1 MGVYLSSLQ
10 QYITQI
16 NESLAK
22 MEQKNHYQDIGYSTK
37 CKTCNHPKLDDIE
50 RLYNEGCTYQ
60 QIIDQLEL
68 EDISIMALSRHFK
81 NHYPKSQEYKAK
93 QRQLALG
100 RLAYALNKWP
110 FLESYFMQQN
120 DEFIRDFSKV
130 NGFCIDKMGLC
141 KYIAPGYVS
150 SCQNITGIT
159 KDIMDRNLKN
169 AYNSQ
174 KHGIWINAN
183 DDIINCLR
191 CKDQIN
197 EQRLDLMELFICKE
211 ILDVDH
217 TNKELYASWLQTSID
232 KQQFVNEMLQA
243 KEQLEK

>member
-10 QYITQI
+10 QYIDQI
-16 NESLAK
+16 NESMAK
-22 MEQKNHYQDIGYSTK
+22 WEQKAHYRNIGYSTK
-37 CKTCNHPKLDDIE
+37 CKTCNHEKLEDIE
-50 RLYNEGCTYQ
+50 RLYNEGYTYQ

-81 NHYPKSQEYKAK
+81 NHYPKSQQYKAK
-93 QRQLALG
+93 QRKLALE
-100 RLAYALNKWP
+100 RLAYALKKWP
-110 FLESYFMQQN
+110 FLESYFMHQN
-120 DEFIRDFSKV
+120 DDFIRDFSKV

-141 KYIAPGYVS
+141 QYIAPGYVS

-159 KDIMDRNLKN
+159 KDIMDRKLKN
-169 AYNSQ
+169 AYSSQ
-174 KHGIWINAN
+174 KQGIWINAN

>member
-1 MGVYLSSLQ
+1 M
-10 QYITQI
+10 
-16 NESLAK
+16 AK
-22 MEQKNHYQDIGYSTK
+22 WEQKTHYRNIGYSTK
-37 CKTCNHPKLDDIE
+37 CKTCNHEKLEDIE
-50 RLYNEGCTYQ
+50 RLYNEGYTLKA
-60 QIIDQLEL
+60 IKEELNL

-81 NHYPKSQEYKAK
+81 NHYPKSQQYKAK
-93 QRQLALG
+93 QRKLALE
-100 RLAYALNKWP
+100 RLAYALKKWP
-110 FLESYFMQQN
+110 FLESYFMHQN
-120 DEFIRDFSKV
+120 DDFIRDFSKV

-141 KYIAPGYVS
+141 QYIAPGYVS
-150 SCQNITGIT
+150 SCQNITSIT
-159 KDIMDRNLKN
+159 KDIMDRKLKN
-169 AYNSQ
+169 AYSSQ
-174 KHGIWINAN
+174 KQGIWINAN